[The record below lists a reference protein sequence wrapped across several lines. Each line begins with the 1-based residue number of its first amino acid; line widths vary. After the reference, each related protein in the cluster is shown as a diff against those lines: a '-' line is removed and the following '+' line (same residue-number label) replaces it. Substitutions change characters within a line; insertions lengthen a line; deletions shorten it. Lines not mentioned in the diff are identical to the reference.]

1 MFCPRC
7 GDENGSPQAYC
18 RRCGLSLPAVRLA
31 SEGRVEEALA
41 GLGKG
46 SGNLTGGALILVIG
60 LLNALINGYFFA
72 WQAALVCVL
81 AGTGVGVPLIAAGM
95 LRVRR
100 ARRLLNPGEDSEAL
114 PEAAPVAS
122 LPEAA
127 DTAPTLPAP
136 PRDSITEHTTLKLDP
151 PDPAGRGQASS

>member
-7 GDENGSPQAYC
+7 GDENGSPLAYC
-18 RRCGLSLPAVRLA
+18 RRCGLSLPAIRLA
-31 SEGRVEEALA
+31 SEGRVEKALD
-41 GLGKG
+41 GLSKG
-46 SGNLTGGALILVIG
+46 SGNLTGGAIIFIIG
-60 LLNALINGYFFA
+60 LLNALINGYFFV
-72 WQAALVCVL
+72 WQAAVISAL
-81 AGTGVGVPLIAAGM
+81 AGSAVAVPLITAGM

-100 ARRLLNPGEDSEAL
+100 ARRLLNPEEDPQAL

-122 LPEAA
+122 LPETA

-151 PDPAGRGQASS
+151 PD